1 MKKNITITSAIF
13 IVLLVTLLILN
24 NMFVTE
30 PKRLQ
35 TSKEIKIDILK
46 DVYKQCNA
54 IAYQTYNNTWENN
67 CSLKGLGENCLL
79 PMVNVN
85 IIENSYKENKDSC
98 LEIYKLELNAIK

>member
-46 DVYKQCNA
+46 
-54 IAYQTYNNTWENN
+54 WENN